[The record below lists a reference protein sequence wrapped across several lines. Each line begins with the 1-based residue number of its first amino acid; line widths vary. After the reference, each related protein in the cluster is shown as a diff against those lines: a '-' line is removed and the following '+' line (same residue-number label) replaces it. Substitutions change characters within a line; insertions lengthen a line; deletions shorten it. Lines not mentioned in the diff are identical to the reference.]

1 MVIIITSLPTIQ
13 TKYSPVIYY
22 IISIV
27 RAVEKKKQS
36 GSERSSPA
44 VWAAVKVA
52 DNYDDDGGDVFDN
65 DDVGDVGGVF
75 DDGDEGDGVKL

>member
-13 TKYSPVIYY
+13 TKYSPAIYY

-44 VWAAVKVA
+44 VWAAVKVV
-52 DNYDDDGGDVFDN
+52 DNDDDGGDVFDN
-65 DDVGDVGGVF
+65 DDVGDVVGAV
-75 DDGDEGDGVKL
+75 DEGDEADGVK